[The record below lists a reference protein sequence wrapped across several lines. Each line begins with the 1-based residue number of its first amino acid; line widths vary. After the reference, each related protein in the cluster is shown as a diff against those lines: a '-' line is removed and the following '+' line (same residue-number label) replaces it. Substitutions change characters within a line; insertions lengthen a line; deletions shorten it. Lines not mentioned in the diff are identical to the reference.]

1 MDTCGTYEQRI
12 ECLEADFAELESHN
26 RNIEKQLATKSEE
39 AKSFMNANL
48 ELQNQIDK
56 KQQNTQEEKIEKDI
70 SSERL
75 KLAQ

>member
-48 ELQNQIDK
+48 EL
-56 KQQNTQEEKIEKDI
+56 
-70 SSERL
+70 
-75 KLAQ
+75 